1 MKKTTSNYETTQLLN
16 VQIESVDRKMRSI
29 AIKRSENMQVN
40 IEPFIKIQKTMRSNI
55 VPCALYSNLN
65 LESEIPYKYRF
76 KINNYRIIVL
86 PVEP

>member
-40 IEPFIKIQKTMRSNI
+40 LEPFIKIQNDEVQHRCMCFVFKS
-55 VPCALYSNLN
+55 
-65 LESEIPYKYRF
+65 ES
-76 KINNYRIIVL
+76 
-86 PVEP
+86 